1 MRKFLFVRI
10 PKTASTA
17 ICTALGIDAKHKT
30 AAELKKEVPDFDTRF
45 KFSIVRNP
53 YDRFISICKFFDIR
67 PETHGKGFFFRSQAD
82 FLYINGK
89 LAVDYVGRFEDLENS
104 FKHICNEIG
113 TGVSLNPHVKP
124 NDGGR
129 LGLEDVRDIVNK
141 YYRKDFELFGYKL
154 EL

>member
-1 MRKFLFVRI
+1 MRNFLFVRI

-30 AAELKKEVPDFDTRF
+30 VGELSKEIPDFNERF

-53 YDRFISICKFFDIR
+53 YDRFISICKFFDVK
-67 PETHGKGFFFRSQAD
+67 PETYGKGYFFKSQAD
-82 FLYINGK
+82 FLCINGK

-104 FKHICNEIG
+104 FKHICDEIG
-113 TGVSLNPHVKP
+113 TSASLNPYVKP

-129 LGLEDVRDIVNK
+129 LGLEDVKDIVNK
-141 YYRKDFELFGYKL
+141 YYRRDFELFDYPKL
-154 EL
+154 